1 MIETSLLVQ
10 LIAFA
15 DCGTLSEA
23 AETLHTSQPALTR
36 AMKKLEAEL
45 GVPLFLRSKNH
56 IALNDTGRVAVG
68 YARRVVQEAEDFTA
82 HVRAYDRSQHTISI
96 GYCAPIPQSILT
108 PIINSLFDGMTL
120 SADMKDDRDFLARL
134 DDGTYQL
141 AVVHEMPQGKAY
153 LAKKCGSEKLYLS
166 VPTDSPLAFYPE
178 IRLQDLNG
186 LSILLFARIGF
197 WMRLVQEKSPDA
209 HYLLQVQRD
218 AFQEL
223 VHHSDYPYFSSS
235 YYLQRG
241 NRLPG
246 RVQIPLAAP
255 EGKTSYYL
263 VCRLENAKRFR
274 RLFDEIHETTI
285 Q

>member
-1 MIETSLLVQ
+1 MIETNLLAQ
-10 LIAFA
+10 LITFA

-23 AETLHTSQPALTR
+23 AERLHTSQPALTR
-36 AMKKLEAEL
+36 AMKKLETEL
-45 GVPLFLRSKNH
+45 GVPLFVRSKNH
-56 IALNDTGRVAVG
+56 IALNDTGLVAVD
-68 YARRVVQEAEDFTA
+68 YARRVIQEADEFTA
-82 HVRAYDRSQHTISI
+82 RVRAYDRSQHTISI
-96 GYCAPIPQSILT
+96 GYCAPVPQSILT

-141 AVVHEMPQGKAY
+141 AVVHEKPQDNAY

-166 VPTDSPLAFYPE
+166 VPADSPLAFYPE

-186 LSILLFARIGF
+186 LSILLFSRIGF
-197 WMRLVQEKSPDA
+197 WMRLVKEKSPDA
-209 HYLLQVQRD
+209 QYLLQVQRD
-218 AFQEL
+218 AFLEL
-223 VHHSDYPYFSSS
+223 AHHSDYPFFSSS
-235 YYLQRG
+235 YYLHRG
-241 NRLPG
+241 SKVPG

-255 EGKTSYYL
+255 DGETSYYL
-263 VCRLENAKRFR
+263 VCRHENAKRFH